1 VIRRDE
7 ALMMLRDACPS
18 FRAYEVPQYPDDAH
32 GFADMAELSTLARH
46 LVDLAERGDAE
57 EFPAV
62 FAVVDR
68 LLADGDDDTV
78 AYVRTHLLED
88 IQNIT
93 SHRDVGV
100 DPDAFRSVLGPAALD
115 AWDELDE
122 AWQAAVRHAD
132 ADPAAKPRPNAT
144 DYLHL
149 VDSRREVQSM
159 TREMSDGTLASPA
172 DVLRYEAAQHDE
184 QIDRRNFHLRV
195 VPIALVLVALLIVIV
210 GSWMG
215 R

>member
-7 ALMMLRDACPS
+7 ALMLLRDACPS
-18 FRAYEVPQYPDDAH
+18 FRGFEVPQYPDDQH
-32 GFADMAELSTLARH
+32 GFADMAELSALARH

-68 LLADGDDDTV
+68 LLGDGDDDTV

-88 IQNIT
+88 VQNIT
-93 SHRDVGV
+93 SHRDVCV
-100 DPDAFRSVLGPAALD
+100 SPDAFRAVLGPLGLD

-122 AWQAAVRHAD
+122 AWQAAIRHAD
-132 ADPAAKPRPNAT
+132 MDAGGRARPRAT
-144 DYLHL
+144 DYLDAHHL
-149 VDSRREVQSM
+149 RREVQSM

-184 QIDRRNFHLRV
+184 QLDSRNFHLRV
-195 VPIALVLVALLIVIV
+195 VPIALVLVALLLIVFDHWI
-210 GSWMG
+210 GG
-215 R
+215 

>member
-1 VIRRDE
+1 MIRRDE
-7 ALMMLRDACPS
+7 ALLLLRDACPS
-18 FRAYEVPQYPDDAH
+18 FRAFEVPQYPDDPH
-32 GFADMAELSTLARH
+32 GFGDMAELSTLARH

-62 FAVVDR
+62 FAIVEH
-68 LLADGDDDTV
+68 LLADGDEDTV

-93 SHRDVGV
+93 SHRDVAVG
-100 DPDAFRSVLGPAALD
+100 PDAFRSVLGPVALD
-115 AWDELDE
+115 AWDELDD

-132 ADPAAKPRPNAT
+132 ADADPATKPRPRAT

-149 VDSRREVQSM
+149 AESRREVQSM
-159 TREMSDGTLASPA
+159 TREMPDGTLASPA
-172 DVLRYEAAQHDE
+172 DVLRYEATLHDE

-195 VPIALVLVALLIVIV
+195 VPLT
-210 GSWMG
+210 
-215 R
+215 

>member
-1 VIRRDE
+1 MR
-7 ALMMLRDACPS
+7 LRGACPS
-18 FRAYEVPQYPDDAH
+18 FRAYEVPQFPDDAH
-32 GFADMAELSTLARH
+32 GFADMAELSSLARH

-62 FAVVDR
+62 FGVVEH
-68 LLADGDDDTV
+68 LLIDGDDDTV

-93 SHRDVGV
+93 SHRDISV
-100 DPDAFRSVLGPAALD
+100 DPDSFRAVLGPVALD

-132 ADPAAKPRPNAT
+132 ADPAMKPRPKAT

-149 VDSRREVQSM
+149 SESRFEVQSM
-159 TREMSDGTLASPA
+159 TREMPDGTLASPA

-184 QIDRRNFHLRV
+184 QLDRRNFHLRI
-195 VPIALVLVALLIVIV
+195 VPLTLILIALLIVLI
-210 GSWMG
+210 GSWAG